1 MRVAIVNDM
10 PMAIEGLRRAIL
22 ASGENQ
28 VAWTAWN
35 GTEAVKHCAED
46 VPDLILM
53 DLIMPEMNG
62 VEATEKIMQS
72 TPCPILIV
80 TASVGMNSGLVFEA
94 MGKGAIDAISTPL
107 FGGSEFSGSEKSG
120 ASETL
125 LRKVSMIG
133 VLTQPIKSSRNPLKK
148 APLPGAVRGNKL
160 VVIGSSSGGPEA
172 LAKVLRGLPED
183 FQAAVVIV
191 QHVDA
196 QFSEGL
202 AHWLDQQTPLKVR
215 LAKEGDKPARGEVLL
230 AGTDDHLVMKTNG
243 TLGYQAEPKNM
254 PYRPSVDVFWRS
266 LNEYQTGN
274 VTAVLLT
281 GMGKDGA
288 QGMLELKGRGVH
300 TIVQDENSCAVFGM
314 PKAAIDIDAAVE
326 VLAIEDI
333 SEALRSRYRSTL
345 FSRSGD
351 I

>member
-10 PMAIEGLRRAIL
+10 PMAVEGLSRAIRE
-22 ASGENQ
+22 SGNNQ

-35 GTEAVKHCAED
+35 GIEAVNHCAAD

-53 DLIMPEMNG
+53 DLIMPEMDG
-62 VEATEKIMQS
+62 VEATDKIMQS

-107 FGGSEFSGSEKSG
+107 FSGSEETG
-120 ASETL
+120 DSETL
-125 LRKVSMIG
+125 LRKVSMIE
-133 VLTQPIKSSRNPLKK
+133 VLTRPTKDSRESRT
-148 APLPGAVRGNKL
+148 GAFISGAIGNNNL

-172 LAKVLRGLPED
+172 LATILRGLPED

-215 LAKEGDKPARGEVLL
+215 LVKEGDKPSKGEVLL
-230 AGTDDHLVMKTNG
+230 AGTNDHLVMNANG
-243 TLGYQAEPKNM
+243 TLGYQVEPKNI

-266 LNEYQTGN
+266 LCKFGTANL
-274 VTAVLLT
+274 TAVLLT
-281 GMGKDGA
+281 GMGRDGA
-288 QGMLELKGRGVH
+288 QGMLDLRNQGAY
-300 TIVQDENSCAVFGM
+300 TIVQNEKSCAVFGM
-314 PKAAIDIDAAVE
+314 PKAALDIDAAVDVFAVE
-326 VLAIEDI
+326 GIPEMLC
-333 SEALRSRYRSTL
+333 SKYK
-345 FSRSGD
+345 
-351 I
+351 

>member
-10 PMAIEGLRRAIL
+10 PMAVEGLSRAVRE
-22 ASGENQ
+22 SGDNQ

-35 GTEAVKHCAED
+35 GTEAVKHCARD

-107 FGGSEFSGSEKSG
+107 FSGDRQSG

-125 LRKVSMIG
+125 LRKVSMIEM
-133 VLTQPIKSSRNPLKK
+133 LTRPVKSSRKSIKEIPLSG
-148 APLPGAVRGNKL
+148 PVGNDHL

-172 LAKVLRGLPED
+172 LAIVLRGLPEN

-202 AHWLDQQTPLKVR
+202 ANWLDQQTPLKVR
-215 LAKEGDKPARGEVLL
+215 LAKIGDKPCKGEVLL
-230 AGTDDHLVMKTNG
+230 AGTDDHLIMNPNG
-243 TLGYQAEPKNM
+243 TLRYQAEPEDM

-266 LNEYQTGN
+266 LLEYRAGCL
-274 VTAVLLT
+274 TAILLT

-288 QGMLELKGRGVH
+288 QGMLELKRQGVY
-300 TIVQDENSCAVFGM
+300 TIAQDEKSCAVFGM
-314 PKAAIDIDAAVE
+314 PKAAIGLNAAVDIMA
-326 VLAIEDI
+326 VEDI
-333 SEALRSRYRSTL
+333 AKTL
-345 FSRSGD
+345 CARQKSMLLNR
-351 I
+351 

>member
-10 PMAIEGLRRAIL
+10 PMAVEGLSRAIR
-22 ASGENQ
+22 ASGNNQ

-35 GTEAVKHCAED
+35 GIEAVNQCAAD

-53 DLIMPEMNG
+53 DLIMPEMDG

-80 TASVGMNSGLVFEA
+80 TASVGINSGLVFEA
-94 MGKGAIDAISTPL
+94 MGKGAIDAVSTPL
-107 FGGSEFSGSEKSG
+107 FSGSEE
-120 ASETL
+120 AEDSETL
-125 LRKVSMIG
+125 LRKVSMIE
-133 VLTQPIKSSRNPLKK
+133 VLTRPIKGSRELKAGTPLS
-148 APLPGAVRGNKL
+148 GATGSNNL

-172 LAKVLRGLPED
+172 LATILRGLPED

-215 LAKEGDKPARGEVLL
+215 LAKEGDKPSKGEVLL
-230 AGTDDHLVMKTNG
+230 AGTNDHLVMNANG
-243 TLGYQAEPKNM
+243 ILGYQAEPKNM

-266 LNEYQTGN
+266 LCKYGTTNL
-274 VTAVLLT
+274 TAVLLT

-288 QGMLELKGRGVH
+288 QGMLDLKNQGAH
-300 TIVQDENSCAVFGM
+300 TIVQNEKSCAVFGM
-314 PKAAIDIDAAVE
+314 PKAALDIDAAVD
-326 VLAIEDI
+326 VLAVEGIPKV
-333 SEALRSRYRSTL
+333 LRSKYK
-345 FSRSGD
+345 
-351 I
+351 

>member
-10 PMAIEGLRRAIL
+10 PMAVEGLRRALL
-22 ASGENQ
+22 ASGDNQ

-35 GTEAVKHCAED
+35 GAEAVKHCAED

-53 DLIMPEMNG
+53 DLIMPEMGG
-62 VEATEKIMQS
+62 VEATEIIMQS

-107 FGGSEFSGSEKSG
+107 FGGSEFSGTDESG
-120 ASETL
+120 ANETL
-125 LRKVSMIG
+125 LRKVSMIE
-133 VLTQPIKSSRNPLKK
+133 VLTQPIKSSRGLLKQ
-148 APLPGAVRGNKL
+148 APLSGTTRGPKL

-215 LAKEGDKPARGEVLL
+215 LAKEGEKPRKGEVLL
-230 AGTDDHLVMKTNG
+230 AGTDDHLVMNADG

-254 PYRPSVDVFWRS
+254 PYRPSVDVFWHS
-266 LNEYQTGN
+266 LCDYQTAN
-274 VTAVLLT
+274 LTAVLLT

-288 QGMLELKGRGVH
+288 QGMLELKERGVH
-300 TIVQDENSCAVFGM
+300 TIAQDEKSCAVFGM

-326 VLAIEDI
+326 VLAIEEI
-333 SEALRSRYRSTL
+333 SGVLRKKYKSML
-345 FSRSGD
+345 LSRSGE

>member
-1 MRVAIVNDM
+1 MRIAIVNDM
-10 PMAIEGLRRAIL
+10 PMAVEGLRRALL

-28 VAWTAWN
+28 VVWTAWN
-35 GTEAVKHCAED
+35 GAEAVKHCAED

-62 VEATEKIMQS
+62 VDATEKIMQS

-107 FGGSEFSGSEKSG
+107 FGGSEFSGSENSG

-125 LRKVSMIG
+125 LRKVSMIE
-133 VLTQPIKSSRNPLKK
+133 VLTQPIKSSRKPRKQ
-148 APLPGAVRGNKL
+148 APLFGVKRGDNL

-172 LAKVLRGLPED
+172 LAKILGGLPKN

-202 AHWLDQQTPLKVR
+202 AKWLNQQTPLTVR
-215 LAKEGDKPARGEVLL
+215 LAKDGEKPQKGEVLL
-230 AGTDDHLVMKTNG
+230 AGTDDHLVMHKDG
-243 TLGYQAEPKNM
+243 TLGYKAEPKNM

-266 LNEYQTGN
+266 LNEHQTGN

-288 QGMLELKGRGVH
+288 QGMLDLKGGGVH
-300 TIVQDENSCAVFGM
+300 TIVQDEKSCAVFGM
-314 PKAAIDIDAAVE
+314 PKAAIDIGAAVE

-333 SEALRSRYRSTL
+333 SEVLRSKYRSM
-345 FSRSGD
+345 RINQSGD

>member
-1 MRVAIVNDM
+1 MRVAIVNDI
-10 PMAIEGLRRAIL
+10 PMAVEGLRRAIL

-35 GTEAVKHCAED
+35 GTEAVNYCAED

-107 FGGSEFSGSEKSG
+107 FGGSEQSG
-120 ASETL
+120 ASDTL
-125 LRKVSMIG
+125 LQKVSMIG
-133 VLTQPIKSSRNPLKK
+133 VLTQPIKRARKPLKK
-148 APLPGAVRGNKL
+148 APQHGAVKGDNL

-191 QHVDA
+191 QHIDA

-202 AHWLDQQTPLKVR
+202 ARWLDQQTPLKVR
-215 LAKEGDKPARGEVLL
+215 LVIQGEKPCKGEVLL
-230 AGTDDHLVMKTNG
+230 AGTDDHLVMNENG
-243 TLGYQAEPKNM
+243 TLGYRAEPKNM
-254 PYRPSVDVFWRS
+254 PYRPSVDVFWHS
-266 LNEYQTGN
+266 LAVYQTGN

-288 QGMLELKGRGVH
+288 QGMLELKGLGVH
-300 TIVQDENSCAVFGM
+300 TIVQDEKSCAVFGM

-333 SEALRSRYRSTL
+333 SEVLRSKYRSML
-345 FSRSGD
+345 LSRSGD

>member
-1 MRVAIVNDM
+1 VRVAIVNDM
-10 PMAIEGLRRAIL
+10 PMAVEGLRRAIL

-35 GTEAVKHCAED
+35 GTEAVKRCAED

-53 DLIMPEMNG
+53 DLIMPEMGG

-107 FGGSEFSGSEKSG
+107 FSG
-120 ASETL
+120 ADESDANETL

-133 VLTQPIKSSRNPLKK
+133 ILTQPIKSPRQSLKQ
-148 APLPGAVRGNKL
+148 APLRGAKRGTNL

-215 LAKEGDKPARGEVLL
+215 LAKEGEKPRKGEVLL
-230 AGTDDHLVMKTNG
+230 AGTDDHLVMNTDG
-243 TLGYQAEPKNM
+243 TLGYRAEPKNM
-254 PYRPSVDVFWRS
+254 PYRPSVDVFWHS
-266 LNEYQTGN
+266 LNDYQTGN

-288 QGMLELKGRGVH
+288 QGMLELKTRGVH
-300 TIVQDENSCAVFGM
+300 TIAQDEKSCAVFGM
-314 PKAAIDIDAAVE
+314 PKAAIDIDAVVE
-326 VLAIEDI
+326 ILAIEDI
-333 SEALRSRYRSTL
+333 SKVLRSKYSSML
-345 FSRSGD
+345 ISRSGN

>member
-1 MRVAIVNDM
+1 MRIAIVNDM
-10 PMAIEGLRRAIL
+10 PMAVEGLRRALL

-35 GTEAVKHCAED
+35 GSEAVKHCAED

-62 VEATEKIMQS
+62 VDATEKIMQS

-107 FGGSEFSGSEKSG
+107 FSGSEESG
-120 ASETL
+120 ASESL
-125 LRKVSMIG
+125 LRKVSMIE
-133 VLTQPIKSSRNPLKK
+133 VLTQPIKSSRKPRKQ
-148 APLPGAVRGNKL
+148 APLFGAKKGENL

-172 LAKVLRGLPED
+172 LAKILKGLPKD

-202 AHWLDQQTPLKVR
+202 AKWLDQQTPLTVR
-215 LAKEGDKPARGEVLL
+215 LAKDGEKPQKGEVLL
-230 AGTDDHLVMKTNG
+230 AGTDDHLVMSKDG
-243 TLGYQAEPKNM
+243 ILGYTPEPKNM
-254 PYRPSVDVFWRS
+254 PYRPSVDVFWHS
-266 LNEYQTGN
+266 LSEHQTDN

-288 QGMLELKGRGVH
+288 QGMLELKEQGVH
-300 TIVQDENSCAVFGM
+300 TIVQDEKSCAVFGM
-314 PKAAIDIDAAVE
+314 PKAAIDVGAAVE
-326 VLAIEDI
+326 VIAIEDI
-333 SEALRSRYRSTL
+333 PEVLRSKYRSML
-345 FSRSGD
+345 INQSDD